1 MKFTN
6 KFLGMSL
13 LSLAIIL
20 IGSSAAKAQDSEF
33 SLKVINR
40 TEVTFKKLL
49 VSVDGKRWG
58 FFDVGA
64 GIASGKS
71 ADLVWSKTTDTE
83 PCKQCVKPSM
93 QTNPNRYRSKSI
105 SAKKISN
112 LNLQIRLSSTLITS
126 NGQVATAS
134 CPFFFV
140 YMRDRCN
147 DWLVR
152 RIYTANQKLR
162 GL

>member
-20 IGSSAAKAQDSEF
+20 IGSSAAKAQNSEF
-33 SLKVINR
+33 SFKVINR
-40 TEVTFKKLL
+40 TEVTIKKLL
-49 VSVDGKRWG
+49 VSVDGKKWG

-83 PCKQCVKPSM
+83 PCKQWVKAVYADKSE
-93 QTNPNRYRSKSI
+93 SKPV
-105 SAKKISN
+105 KFDFCEED
-112 LNLQIRLSSTLITS
+112 LELEFT
-126 NGQVATAS
+126 
-134 CPFFFV
+134 
-140 YMRDRCN
+140 D
-147 DWLVR
+147 
-152 RIYTANQKLR
+152 
-162 GL
+162 